1 METFLTILMIGLIII
16 LVVLVISSIIENIS
30 PKVTLFKDI
39 IYINKE
45 QLEVFIKKYLKPRD
59 NKVKFKSSSFDPST
73 NTVTFTTYSN
83 KVIKTK
89 LREDLITSISIH
101 NLKNYDYLVNNLNQM
116 NPWLYDILFIK
127 AIEAR
132 QKFLSGGEI

>member
-1 METFLTILMIGLIII
+1 METILIGFTIILGIVTIAFPIALII
-16 LVVLVISSIIENIS
+16 EDNS
-30 PKVTLFKDI
+30 PKVTSFKCN

-59 NKVKFKSSSFDPST
+59 NKVKFKSSSFDPLT

-101 NLKNYDYLVNNLNQM
+101 NLENYDYLINNLNQM
-116 NPWLYDILFIK
+116 NPWLYDILFVEAIK
-127 AIEAR
+127 TR
-132 QKFLSGGEI
+132 QKFLSGSEI

>member
-1 METFLTILMIGLIII
+1 METILIGFTIILGIVIIAFPIALIIEDN
-16 LVVLVISSIIENIS
+16 SS
-30 PKVTLFKDI
+30 KVTSFKCS

-59 NKVKFKSSSFDPST
+59 NKVKFKSSSFDPLT

-127 AIEAR
+127 ATEAK
-132 QKFLSGGEI
+132 QKFLLGSEI

>member
-1 METFLTILMIGLIII
+1 METILIGFTII
-16 LVVLVISSIIENIS
+16 LGIVIIAFPIALIIENIS
-30 PKVTLFKDI
+30 PKVTSVKGS
-39 IYINKE
+39 IYISKE

-59 NKVKFKSSSFDPST
+59 NKVKFKSSSFDPLT
-73 NTVTFTTYSN
+73 NTVTFITYSN

-116 NPWLYDILFIK
+116 NHWLYDILFVEAIK
-127 AIEAR
+127 AR
-132 QKFLSGGEI
+132 QKFLSGSEI